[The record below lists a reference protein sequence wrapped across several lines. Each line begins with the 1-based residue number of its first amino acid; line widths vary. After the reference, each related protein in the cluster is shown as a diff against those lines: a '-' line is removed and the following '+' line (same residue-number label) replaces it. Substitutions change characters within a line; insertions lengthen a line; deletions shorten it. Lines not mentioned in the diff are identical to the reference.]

1 MAQVI
6 PWWSLIDQVGPAALD
21 QGPRLGVMSVSA
33 IQQALK
39 PVVVGCSPERR
50 DAIVSL
56 ALLWH
61 DAHDA
66 AHALC
71 QAHEG
76 DQDCDYVH
84 ALLHR
89 REGDFG
95 NAKYWFREVGQH
107 SAYVPLAQSAQAQAV
122 AGCIVRGV
130 WQPAAMVDACATV
143 IRRQSAA
150 ASSTTSSA
158 TIIALQRAE
167 FSILAASLA

>member
-1 MAQVI
+1 MAQI
-6 PWWSLIDQVGPAALD
+6 TAWWALIDQVGPAGLD
-21 QGPRLGVMSVSA
+21 QGPRIGVMSVSA
-33 IQQALK
+33 VQQLLR
-39 PVVVGCSPERR
+39 PVVVRCSPERR
-50 DAIVSL
+50 DAILSL

-76 DQDCDYVH
+76 DPDCDYVH

-107 SAYVPLAQSAQAQAV
+107 SAYVPLAQSAQAQV
-122 AGCIVRGV
+122 VPGCVLRGV
-130 WQPAAMVDACATV
+130 WQPAAMVDACAQAV
-143 IRRQSAA
+143 RRQNAVENSAL
-150 ASSTTSSA
+150 
-158 TIIALQRAE
+158 IIALQRQE
-167 FSILAASLA
+167 FSILAGCLA